1 MKLPLTVIS
10 YLLKVIYIKIRP
22 NWPMSISVIILNTE
36 TTPMVILEN
45 QLFEVAIKVHEALY
59 KRLPKS
65 ALS

>member
-1 MKLPLTVIS
+1 
-10 YLLKVIYIKIRP
+10 
-22 NWPMSISVIILNTE
+22 MSISVIILNTE

-45 QLFEVAIKVHEALY
+45 QLFEVAIKVCEALY